1 VSTAIPAVQG
11 TARTG
16 STLTASTGTW
26 SGFGSISY
34 GYQWQSC
41 PVGGVCTDIA
51 GATGSSF
58 VPTAATIGKL
68 VRVRVTATNAGGST
82 VAPSAPTAAIVDGG
96 SVALSITQ
104 TIATG
109 QTLQGRIVWAA
120 TVTAGSRTIARVVFA
135 IDGRT
140 VATDT
145 SAPYTVGTSFDTA
158 SIPDG
163 RHTFTA
169 TATATDGTSATATAA
184 AIVQN
189 GEAPENVAA
198 PLVIGIPRVRLIVA
212 TTVGF
217 WRNRPTSISI
227 QWQRCSPRTHA
238 CTNIPG
244 ETHLVHVVARADE
257 GNTLRS
263 VVTASNGSGSTTA
276 TSQQTRVVSG

>member
-1 VSTAIPAVQG
+1 
-11 TARTG
+11 
-16 STLTASTGTW
+16 
-26 SGFGSISY
+26 
-34 GYQWQSC
+34 
-41 PVGGVCTDIA
+41 VGGVCTDIA

-58 VPTAATIGKL
+58 VPTAATIGRL
-68 VRVRVTATNAGGST
+68 IRVRVTAANAGGST
-82 VAPSAPTAAIVDGG
+82 VAASPPTAAVVDGG
-96 SVALSITQ
+96 NVTLSITQ

-109 QTLQGRIVWAA
+109 QTLKGRISWAA

-145 SAPYTVGTSFDTA
+145 TAPYTVGTSFDTT

-169 TATATDGTSATATAA
+169 TATATDGSSATATAV

-189 GEAPENVAA
+189 GQPPANVVA

-212 TTVGF
+212 TTVGL
-217 WRNRPTSISI
+217 WRNGPTSFSI
-227 QWQRCSPRTHA
+227 QWQRCSPRTHT

-244 ETHLVHVVARADE
+244 ETHLVHVVTSADA
-257 GNTLRS
+257 GNTLQS
-263 VVTASNGSGSTTA
+263 VVTASNASGSTSA
-276 TSQQTRVVSG
+276 TSQQTRIVTG